1 MTRESKSL
9 LADPNTLSG
18 RQEVKSWHREHM
30 LPTVSLAGEESPLPP
45 PRRPVHSSTVW
56 DAHQQER
63 FKESWTQRARRK
75 SLRWSV
81 LWFVAVTENIWWVK
95 CCVQSWRIH
104 GRQRGEGRPVCSGR
118 RSVVIHSFNLTHIES
133 LRGSVD
139 WKPCR
144 EKSAMSDQCWP
155 DNPVAQTQAGGWN
168 FSLPFLSI
176 PTGILKGGRR
186 KDKGQCSSFPALPV
200 RDSIFICFIS

>member
-1 MTRESKSL
+1 MGGGITAQWTCAAHKQ
-9 LADPNTLSG
+9 PCWG
-18 RQEVKSWHREHM
+18 GV
-30 LPTVSLAGEESPLPP
+30 PTATPETQ
-45 PRRPVHSSTVW
+45 RPVHSSTVW
-56 DAHQQER
+56 DAHQQKR

-118 RSVVIHSFNLTHIES
+118 RSVVIHSFDLTHIES

-144 EKSAMSDQCWP
+144 EKSVNEWP
-155 DNPVAQTQAGGWN
+155 MLTRQPCGSNSGRGLEFQSPVFEYTN
-168 FSLPFLSI
+168 RD
-176 PTGILKGGRR
+176 TKRR
-186 KDKGQCSSFPALPV
+186 KKKG
-200 RDSIFICFIS
+200 